1 VSTARATLW
10 SRWGERGTAGAVIPA
25 SVGFDGVS
33 HAYGAAP
40 SLRGVSF
47 AVGAGEIVALL
58 GPSGCGKTTLLRIAA
73 GVEQQTAGTVSLDGR
88 VVAGPGVFVPAERR
102 GIGLM
107 FQDYALFPHMTNLA
121 NVMFGL
127 RRLDAEEAARAARS
141 ALERVGLG
149 RYADQ
154 HPDALSGGEQQR
166 VALARAI
173 APRPRVLLMD
183 EPFSGLDR
191 RLRDSVREE
200 TLAILRETHATSLVV
215 THDSEEAMRMA
226 DRIVLMRAG
235 ELVQVGTAEE
245 IYARPADLS
254 AARFFSELNE
264 IETTIAQGSADTP
277 LGRFPAPGLPDGPG
291 ILAVRLQGVRALPRE
306 WAGIDGKVIGRRF
319 LGEVAMLDIALAG
332 LDNPIRAR
340 VRRSEGPLP
349 GEEVRVII
357 DPGEALVF
365 EASRP

>member
-1 VSTARATLW
+1 
-10 SRWGERGTAGAVIPA
+10 
-25 SVGFDGVS
+25 
-33 HAYGAAP
+33 
-40 SLRGVSF
+40 
-47 AVGAGEIVALL
+47 
-58 GPSGCGKTTLLRIAA
+58 
-73 GVEQQTAGTVSLDGR
+73 
-88 VVAGPGVFVPAERR
+88 
-102 GIGLM
+102 
-107 FQDYALFPHMTNLA
+107 MTNLA

-127 RRLDAEEAARAARS
+127 RRLDAAEGARVARS

-173 APRPRVLLMD
+173 APRPQVLLMD

-191 RLRDSVREE
+191 RLRDSVRDE
-200 TLAILRETHATSLVV
+200 TLGILRETHATSLIV

-226 DRIVLMRAG
+226 DRIVLMRQG
-235 ELVQVGTAEE
+235 RVVQVGTPEQL
-245 IYARPADLS
+245 YAQPADLL

-264 IETTIAQGSADTP
+264 IETVIADGAADTP
-277 LGRFPAPGLPDGPG
+277 LGRFPAPGRGNGPG
-291 ILAVRLQGVRALPRE
+291 VLAVRPQGIRVLPRE

-319 LGEVAMLDIALAG
+319 LGEVAQLDIVLAG
-332 LDNPIRAR
+332 LENPVRAR
-340 VRRSEGPLP
+340 VRTSDAPAS

-365 EASRP
+365 EASAA

>member
-1 VSTARATLW
+1 VTAAPAILRP
-10 SRWGERGTAGAVIPA
+10 RWGERGTAGTVIPA
-25 SVGFDGVS
+25 SVAFDGVA
-33 HAYGAAP
+33 HAYGDVP
-40 SLRGVSF
+40 SLNGITLS
-47 AVGAGEIVALL
+47 VGAGEIVALL

-88 VVAGPGVFVPAERR
+88 VVAGPDVFLPAERR
-102 GIGLM
+102 GVGLM

-127 RRLDAEEAARAARS
+127 RRLDGAEAARAARS

-200 TLAILRETHATSLVV
+200 TLAILRETHATSLLV

-226 DRIVLMRAG
+226 DRIALMRRG

-245 IYARPADLS
+245 LYARPADLS

-264 IETTIAQGSADTP
+264 IDVTIAGGVADTP
-277 LGRFPAPGLPDGPG
+277 LGRFPAVGLPDGPG
-291 ILAVRLQGVRALPRE
+291 VLAIRPQGVRALPRE

-319 LGEVAMLDIALAG
+319 LGEVALLDIALAG

-340 VRRSEGPLP
+340 VRTSEGPSP
-349 GEEVRVII
+349 GEQVRVII

-365 EASRP
+365 EAPRP